1 MAGSPHYRELL
12 ETFNKHEVDYLIV
25 GGYAVM
31 RYSEPRYT
39 KDLDVWVSSSAGNSR
54 KVFQALAHFGA
65 PLHHDG
71 VTEDTFTKRVVYQ
84 LGVVPVR
91 VDVSTHIDGVA
102 FEEAWRNREVSTMFG
117 VPVHFISLQD
127 LIANK
132 QAAGRSGDLADLDRI
147 RKLASKGEGK
157 SS

>member
-12 ETFNKHEVDYLIV
+12 EIFNKHEVGYLIV

-39 KDLDVWVSSSAGNSR
+39 KDLDLWVSCSAENSV
-54 KVFQALAHFGA
+54 KVFQALAQFGA

-71 VTEDTFTKRVVYQ
+71 VTKATFTKRVIYQ

-91 VDVSTHIDGVA
+91 VDVLTHIDGVE
-102 FEEAWRNREVSTMFG
+102 FEEAWRNRVASTMFG
-117 VPVHFISLQD
+117 VPVHFISLDD

-132 QAAGRSGDLADLDRI
+132 QAVGRSGDLADLDQLRNS
-147 RKLASKGEGK
+147 RLKGED
-157 SS
+157 